1 MSHWRTM
8 LSLGTKGMEVRH
20 NKPGLKGRRATGSTR
35 PNKPAIQNRQILALL
50 EELKAASL
58 YPRRLMVKKD
68 GRFLLIKTANIDWIE
83 AQGNY
88 VRVHSGKTLHVLR
101 RRIGQLESRLDPRTF
116 LRANRSAIVN
126 VDRIRELQPLSHG
139 DIRILMDHGV
149 ELTLSRHYRRNLERL
164 IGEE

>member
-1 MSHWRTM
+1 
-8 LSLGTKGMEVRH
+8 MEVKH
-20 NKPGLKGRRATGSTR
+20 NRPRLKRAKGSTR
-35 PNKPAIQNRQILALL
+35 TDKPAIQYKRILALL

-58 YPRRLMVKKD
+58 YLRRLMVKKNE
-68 GRFLLIKTANIDWIE
+68 RFLIIETANIDWIE

-88 VRVHSGKTLHVLR
+88 VRIHSGKMLHVLR
-101 RRIGQLESRLDPRTF
+101 RRIGELESRLDPRTF

-126 VDRIRELQPLSHG
+126 VDRVRELQPLSHG